1 MSRMGSNPKRFGMR
15 ACTHDLANH
24 PLFCPARDDA
34 CRPLRADAG
43 HLAQPAGLLL
53 DDLKHGSAERA
64 YELLRIDWPDTADH
78 PGAEMFLD
86 ALDRRRR
93 RSLEERS
100 SELAAVGAVIY
111 PRAARLDELAGRDH
125 RGMANDGDEIALT
138 AGFDTQNTEAVL
150 IVVECDALDQT
161 GQNLGRR
168 TRPKWLHHR
177 GMNREGCTR

>member
-1 MSRMGSNPKRFGMR
+1 MTLSPGQNVQPKRSMRTSPGGFSAFCSSILRERAPRPPRFIGQSAWMSRTGSNPKRFGMR

-53 DDLKHGSAERA
+53 DDLKHGSAGRA

-93 RSLEERS
+93 RS
-100 SELAAVGAVIY
+100 
-111 PRAARLDELAGRDH
+111 
-125 RGMANDGDEIALT
+125 
-138 AGFDTQNTEAVL
+138 
-150 IVVECDALDQT
+150 
-161 GQNLGRR
+161 
-168 TRPKWLHHR
+168 
-177 GMNREGCTR
+177 